1 MFYILY
7 LLVLQS
13 YILVF
18 YLKFHELHLCLK
30 DVQSNQDYSYL
41 WPSKKSYSLPML
53 SINNVANKTKM
64 LVQPK
69 QNKPIGT
76 IHVLLHLENN
86 QILKIISR
94 FHKLYGRKTSII
106 LLTSIGKFFDQIGI
120 RCWPNSR
127 MGHIYSKLP

>member
-1 MFYILY
+1 MILFSISIGPIY
-7 LLVLQS
+7 LC
-13 YILVF
+13 F
-18 YLKFHELHLCLK
+18 YLKFPEPHLCLK
-30 DVQSNQDYSYL
+30 DVPSNQEYSYL
-41 WPSKKSYSLPML
+41 WPSKKFYSLPML
-53 SINNVANKTKM
+53 STNNVANKTKK
-64 LVQPK
+64 LGQPE